1 MGIMDNATL
10 RLLQAFFFALV
21 FSAGL
26 FWVMHSLI
34 QGHGGGARA
43 VDTLPNIDFVRLKR
57 DTETETRTRR
67 KPPPPPPPKQPPPPP
82 KMHVAS
88 EAPPK
93 NEPLPFNIPSLGLS
107 ANVGGGPFL
116 GEMAAGAPGGGL
128 GLFEGDIIP
137 LQRIAP
143 QYPRQAA
150 RDGVTGYVKIEFTVN
165 ADGTVRDARVIES
178 KPRGVFDAVAITAAL
193 KWKFKPKVVDGQPV
207 AQKGVVPIEFNLEGE
222 E

>member
-1 MGIMDNATL
+1 MESSNATL
-10 RLLQAFFFALV
+10 RLLQAFLLALA

-34 QGHGGGARA
+34 QGHGAGLQK

-57 DTETETRTRR
+57 DTEAETRTRR

-93 NEPLPFNIPSLGLS
+93 NEPLPFNIPNLGLS
-107 ANVGGGPFL
+107 ANVGGGPFI
-116 GEMAAGAPGGGL
+116 GEMAAGSPGGGGM

-165 ADGTVRDARVIES
+165 PDGSVKDARVIEG
-178 KPRGVFDAVAITAAL
+178 KPRGVFDAAAITAAL
-193 KWKFKPKVVDGQPV
+193 KWKFKPKVLDGQPV
-207 AQKGVVPIEFNLEGE
+207 AQKGIVQVDFNLDE

>member
-1 MGIMDNATL
+1 MDNTL
-10 RLLQAFFFALV
+10 LRMLQALGLALV
-21 FSAGL
+21 FSVGL

-34 QGHGGGARA
+34 QGDGGGVRT
-43 VDTLPNIDFVRLKR
+43 VDALPNIDFVRLKR
-57 DTETETRTRR
+57 DTEAETITRR

-82 KMHVAS
+82 KMHIAS

-93 NEPLPFNIPSLGLS
+93 NEPLPFNIPNLGLA

-116 GEMAAGAPGGGL
+116 GEMAAGAPGGGM

-165 ADGTVRDARVIES
+165 PDGSVRDARVIEA
-178 KPRGVFDAVAITAAL
+178 KPRGVFDAAAITAAL
-193 KWKFKPKVVDGQPV
+193 KWKFKPKVQDGQPV
-207 AQKGVVPIEFNLEGE
+207 AQKGVVQVDFNLEGE

>member
-1 MGIMDNATL
+1 METSSASL
-10 RLLQAFFFALV
+10 RLLQAFVLAVV

-26 FWVMHSLI
+26 FWIMHSLI
-34 QGHGGGARA
+34 QGHGGGLKK

-57 DTETETRTRR
+57 DSEIETRTRR

-82 KMHVAS
+82 KMHVSS

-93 NEPLPFNIPSLGLS
+93 NEPLPFNIPNLGLS
-107 ANVGGGPFL
+107 ANVGGGPFI
-116 GEMAAGAPGGGL
+116 GEMAVGSPGGGGM

-150 RDGVTGYVKIEFTVN
+150 RDGVSGYVKIEFTVN
-165 ADGTVRDARVIES
+165 PDGSVKDARVIEG
-178 KPRGVFDAVAITAAL
+178 KPRGVFDAAAITAAL
-193 KWKFKPKVVDGQPV
+193 KWKFKPKVVDGRPV
-207 AQKGVVPIEFNLEGE
+207 AQKGIVQVDFNLDE